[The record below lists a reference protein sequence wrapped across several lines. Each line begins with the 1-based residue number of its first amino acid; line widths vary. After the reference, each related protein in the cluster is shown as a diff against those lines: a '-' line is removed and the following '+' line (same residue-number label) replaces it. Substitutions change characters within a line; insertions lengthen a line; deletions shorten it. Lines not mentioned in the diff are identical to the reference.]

1 MTEQTEARTGGF
13 AADVGSLFEMWA
25 YADGRECLSAD
36 LSERG
41 DDDHSTVSSAAAFN
55 IPSHVERS
63 ARKPVTW
70 VRAKTKIRSKNS
82 SRGVTRSS
90 PPARARCRPP

>member
-41 DDDHSTVSSAAAFN
+41 AEEMALQFRWA
-55 IPSHVERS
+55 E
-63 ARKPVTW
+63 
-70 VRAKTKIRSKNS
+70 
-82 SRGVTRSS
+82 GS
-90 PPARARCRPP
+90 PRR